1 MEKRRRAWGQSLTW
15 NTVGAALLAL
25 GAGAA
30 LLVWPAPVTESVRA
44 SILYCLTGLAPS
56 LFPFLALTSF
66 VVRSG
71 AGAVFGRGL
80 GFLARYVFRLPAC
93 CAAPILLSWVG
104 DTPPGRG
111 PPPCC
116 WGRGR

>member
-15 NTVGAALLAL
+15 NTVGPALLAL

-71 AGAVFGRGL
+71 AGAVFGRTRARAARPCIREKGA
-80 GFLARYVFRLPAC
+80 GPVPSSGPFL
-93 CAAPILLSWVG
+93 
-104 DTPPGRG
+104 
-111 PPPCC
+111 
-116 WGRGR
+116 